1 MHLLKQWLR
10 IFWIH
15 VNSCASIKLVEVV
28 FGKRQPGCL
37 PQLSVTCRR
46 RICPLPTAKLPSR
59 EPGSAGR
66 RWEPWP
72 TRRMSSG
79 SGTRRLALCRAAIQ
93 TWCPGYGIWR
103 WAGASELVAPR
114 VNVSLRP
121 SAVSAETDR
130 PRAERREK
138 RRCCWSWRSLP
149 SKDAL
154 MS

>member
-1 MHLLKQWLR
+1 MLIERRAFDSLVRWFHITSRSQSFRLRCNVFWRRKYYTAMHLLKQWLR

-93 TWCPGYGIWR
+93 TWYPGCGIWR
-103 WAGASELVAPR
+103 MSRSIW
-114 VNVSLRP
+114 
-121 SAVSAETDR
+121 T
-130 PRAERREK
+130 RRSS
-138 RRCCWSWRSLP
+138 R
-149 SKDAL
+149 
-154 MS
+154 